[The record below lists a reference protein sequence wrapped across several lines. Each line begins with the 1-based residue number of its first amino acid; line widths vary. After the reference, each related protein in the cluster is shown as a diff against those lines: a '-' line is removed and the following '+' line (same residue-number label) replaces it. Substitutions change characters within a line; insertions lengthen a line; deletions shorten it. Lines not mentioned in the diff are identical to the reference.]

1 MKTAFFCLSI
11 LLLPGAVFS
20 ATTPAAPETKAQREQ
35 NTPPDMVDQ
44 IDTTDIFA
52 VPMDS
57 SEEEE
62 NVMNK
67 KLEQMQKKTPK
78 PNGL

>member
-11 LLLPGAVFS
+11 LLLPGALFP
-20 ATTPAAPETKAQREQ
+20 ATAPAAPETKAQREQ

-52 VPMDS
+52 VPVDT

-62 NVMNK
+62 VVENK
-67 KLEQMQKKTPK
+67 KLEQMQKKTPQ
-78 PNGL
+78 PNKL